1 MGRMRT
7 AGRLAIVS
15 AVAAASMGLAARQ
28 TPPPTFTV
36 VAGSEPDADPGDG
49 VCADNRGECSLRA
62 AIEEANSLGRAT
74 ILLPAFLQEGTPPAI
89 TSRVQIRPEGRSAG
103 LDGVGLIVGPS
114 GVLDLTGTYPEAE
127 GGGASLTVH
136 GRATI
141 HEATLDELEVSAT
154 RKAALVR
161 ASVTFDPDYPT
172 KPTSVA
178 NAGTQLIWYSQVW
191 VSPIT
196 SAPDALTA
204 VTASLIAAPCTGTL
218 TSGGYNAGRTRACV
232 LRAATDLDETD
243 VYLGVGRSEGSRGY
257 DLSEDSPL
265 WDHIPEGVAGC
276 GLSATVA
283 PDPKIEAFDGRY
295 DTDAIAACEVGPYQG
310 GPGA

>member
-1 MGRMRT
+1 
-7 AGRLAIVS
+7 
-15 AVAAASMGLAARQ
+15 MGLAACQ

-49 VCADNRGECSLRA
+49 ICADDRGECSLRA

-89 TSRVQIRPEGRSAG
+89 TGRVEIRPEGRAAG
-103 LDGVGLIVGPS
+103 LDGVGLIVGPT

-127 GGGASLTVH
+127 GGGPSLTVH

-141 HEATLDELEVSAT
+141 HQATLDELEVSDT
-154 RKAALVR
+154 GRAALVR

-172 KPTSVA
+172 KPTSVT
-178 NAGTQLIWYSQVW
+178 NAGTLFIWYSQVW

-196 SAPDALTA
+196 SEPGALTS
-204 VTASLIAAPCTGTL
+204 VTASLIEAPCTGTV
-218 TSGGYNAGRTRACV
+218 TSGGYNAGRTRACG
-232 LRAATDLDETD
+232 LRTATDLDDTGVD
-243 VYLGVGRSEGSRGY
+243 LGVGRFEGARGY

-283 PDPKIEAFDGRY
+283 PDPKIEAFDSRS
-295 DTDAIAACEVGPYQG
+295 DADAVAACETGPYQG